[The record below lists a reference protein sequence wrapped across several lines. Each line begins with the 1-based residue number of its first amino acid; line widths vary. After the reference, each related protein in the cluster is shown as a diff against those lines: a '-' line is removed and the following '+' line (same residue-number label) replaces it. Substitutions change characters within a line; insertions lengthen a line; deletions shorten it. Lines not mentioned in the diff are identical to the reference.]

1 MQRSALRPAIGLMFL
16 FCLASSLH
24 AAPLPAAKE
33 GDWVAPEFTFHTG
46 EKLANLKLHYITLGD
61 PKNPAILFLHG
72 TYRPGSDILAKD
84 FGGELFGEGQPL
96 SASKYYIISTDGIGM
111 GQSTKPSDG
120 LRASFPEYNYADMVQ
135 AQYRLV
141 TEGLG
146 VKHLRLIIGN
156 SMGGMQ
162 TWMWGQTW
170 PQMMDA
176 LVPMASQPTPMSS
189 RNWMMR
195 RLLVESIK
203 QDPAW
208 NNGNY
213 TTQPPSLRLANA
225 MFSIGTSGGNLAYQA
240 AAPSR
245 ALADKYVDDRLNS
258 PQTSDAN
265 DFIYQWQSSADYD
278 ASKGLNKIQAPVLA
292 INAADDERNP
302 PETGLLEGSLREI
315 RNSRLLLI
323 PAAPK
328 PEVMGRQATRSSTA
342 RNRSSSCGRPKSR
355 NWQLIRYSTAQG
367 CPPCAAG
374 CFSRQA

>member
-16 FCLASSLH
+16 LCLASSLH

-33 GDWVAPEFTFHTG
+33 GDWVAPELTFHTG
-46 EKLANLKLHYITLGD
+46 EKLANLKLNYITLGD

-315 RNSRLLLI
+315 KNARLLLI
-323 PAAPK
+323 PASAETRGHGTTSNAKFYSKELEQFMRETEKPK
-328 PEVMGRQATRSSTA
+328 LATH
-342 RNRSSSCGRPKSR
+342 
-355 NWQLIRYSTAQG
+355 
-367 CPPCAAG
+367 
-374 CFSRQA
+374 

>member
-1 MQRSALRPAIGLMFL
+1 MQRFASRPAIGLL
-16 FCLASSLH
+16 FSLIVTGSTVS
-24 AAPLPAAKE
+24 AAPLPAATE

-46 EKLANLKLHYITLGD
+46 EKLANLKLHYITLGN
-61 PKNPAILFLHG
+61 PKHPAILYLHG
-72 TYRPGSDILAKD
+72 TYRPGSDVLSKD
-84 FGGELFGEGQPL
+84 FGGELFGPGQPL
-96 SASKYYIISTDGIGM
+96 DASKYYIISTDGIGV
-111 GQSTKPSDG
+111 GQSSKPSDG
-120 LRASFPEYNYADMVQ
+120 LRARFPEYNYADMVQ

-176 LVPMASQPTPMSS
+176 LVPMASQPTEMSS

-213 TTQPPSLRLANA
+213 SVQPPSLRLANA
-225 MFSIGTSGGNLAYQA
+225 LFSVGTSGGTLAYQA
-240 AAPSR
+240 AAPTR
-245 ALADKYVDDRLNS
+245 TLADKLVDERLNA
-258 PQTSDAN
+258 PQTGDAN

-278 ASKGLNKIQAPVLA
+278 ATPGLGKIQAPVLV
-292 INAADDERNP
+292 INSADDERNP
-302 PETGLLEGSLREI
+302 PETGRLEASLRELKDA
-315 RNSRLLLI
+315 RLLLI
-323 PAAPK
+323 PASA
-328 PEVMGRQATRSSTA
+328 ETRGHGTTGMAKFYANALGQFMQQTEKA
-342 RNRSSSCGRPKSR
+342 R
-355 NWQLIRYSTAQG
+355 
-367 CPPCAAG
+367 
-374 CFSRQA
+374 

>member
-16 FCLASSLH
+16 LCLASSLH

-33 GDWVAPEFTFHTG
+33 GDWVAPELTFHTG

-315 RNSRLLLI
+315 KNARLLLI
-323 PAAPK
+323 PASAETRGHGTTSNAKFYSKELEQFMRETEKPK
-328 PEVMGRQATRSSTA
+328 LATH
-342 RNRSSSCGRPKSR
+342 
-355 NWQLIRYSTAQG
+355 
-367 CPPCAAG
+367 
-374 CFSRQA
+374 

>member
-213 TTQPPSLRLANA
+213 TT
-225 MFSIGTSGGNLAYQA
+225 
-240 AAPSR
+240 
-245 ALADKYVDDRLNS
+245 
-258 PQTSDAN
+258 
-265 DFIYQWQSSADYD
+265 
-278 ASKGLNKIQAPVLA
+278 
-292 INAADDERNP
+292 
-302 PETGLLEGSLREI
+302 
-315 RNSRLLLI
+315 
-323 PAAPK
+323 
-328 PEVMGRQATRSSTA
+328 
-342 RNRSSSCGRPKSR
+342 
-355 NWQLIRYSTAQG
+355 
-367 CPPCAAG
+367 
-374 CFSRQA
+374 

>member
-1 MQRSALRPAIGLMFL
+1 MQRSALRPATGLMFL

-33 GDWVAPEFTFHTG
+33 SDWVAPEFTFHTG

-72 TYRPGSDILAKD
+72 TYRPGNDILAKD

-213 TTQPPSLRLANA
+213 TAQPPSLRLANA

-240 AAPSR
+240 AAPSW

-315 RNSRLLLI
+315 KNARLLLI
-323 PAAPK
+323 PASAETRGHGTTSNAKFYTKELEQFMRETEKPK
-328 PEVMGRQATRSSTA
+328 LPTH
-342 RNRSSSCGRPKSR
+342 
-355 NWQLIRYSTAQG
+355 
-367 CPPCAAG
+367 
-374 CFSRQA
+374 

>member
-1 MQRSALRPAIGLMFL
+1 MQRSALRPATGLMFL

-72 TYRPGSDILAKD
+72 TYRPGNDILAKD

-146 VKHLRLIIGN
+146 IKHLRLIIGN

-208 NNGNY
+208 NNGKY
-213 TTQPPSLRLANA
+213 TAQPPSLRLANA

-315 RNSRLLLI
+315 RNARLLLI
-323 PAAPK
+323 PASAETRGHGTTSNAKFFSKELEQFMRETEKPK
-328 PEVMGRQATRSSTA
+328 LATH
-342 RNRSSSCGRPKSR
+342 
-355 NWQLIRYSTAQG
+355 
-367 CPPCAAG
+367 
-374 CFSRQA
+374 

>member
-1 MQRSALRPAIGLMFL
+1 MQRSALRPATGLMFL

-72 TYRPGSDILAKD
+72 TYRPGNDILAKD

-111 GQSTKPSDG
+111 GHSTKPSDG

-146 VKHLRLIIGN
+146 IKHLRLIIGN

-213 TTQPPSLRLANA
+213 TAQPPSLRLANA

-315 RNSRLLLI
+315 RNARLLLI
-323 PAAPK
+323 PASAETRGHGTTSNAKFYSKELEQFMRETEKPK
-328 PEVMGRQATRSSTA
+328 LATH
-342 RNRSSSCGRPKSR
+342 
-355 NWQLIRYSTAQG
+355 
-367 CPPCAAG
+367 
-374 CFSRQA
+374 

>member
-16 FCLASSLH
+16 LCLASSLH

-33 GDWVAPEFTFHTG
+33 GDWVAPELTFHTG
-46 EKLANLKLHYITLGD
+46 EKLANLKLHYVTLGD

-315 RNSRLLLI
+315 RNARLLLI
-323 PAAPK
+323 PASAETRGHGTTSNAKFYSKELEQFMRETEKPK
-328 PEVMGRQATRSSTA
+328 LATH
-342 RNRSSSCGRPKSR
+342 
-355 NWQLIRYSTAQG
+355 
-367 CPPCAAG
+367 
-374 CFSRQA
+374 